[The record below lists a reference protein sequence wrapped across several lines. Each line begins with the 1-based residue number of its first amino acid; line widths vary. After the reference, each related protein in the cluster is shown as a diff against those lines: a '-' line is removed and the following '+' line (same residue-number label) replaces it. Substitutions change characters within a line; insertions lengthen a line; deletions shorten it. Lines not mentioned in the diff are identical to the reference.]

1 MKIGNTTIGI
11 SGWISQE
18 DYEKNQNEIDSSAKL
33 RFYNYKDDL
42 NLRLQNIKRDSLNYY
57 LILLIIA
64 LFLIILSVLTRYK
77 SLGNIVNITL
87 QAVAVICI
95 VVLPC
100 FVILFVRDTLI
111 SKYTKISIFIFPIP
125 TLLYIFFLYKMF
137 DPSAQY
143 RILGFI
149 AMSILLF
156 FVTDKFIRFLPLYMI
171 DTYNKNITIFLTIF
185 TLIFGPDLTSDCSMV
200 LLSYL
205 LNITLTQICLDLRL
219 ETCHSEAEEIFEKI
233 LLDDHEVAYDDLLKC
248 YAKGGNKYREKIL
261 GNKQFLKVITD
272 IEKKK

>member
-18 DYEKNQNEIDSSAKL
+18 DYEKNQKEIDSSSKL
-33 RFYNYKDDL
+33 RFYSYKDDL
-42 NLRLQNIKRDSLNYY
+42 NLRLKNIKRDSLKSYSK
-57 LILLIIA
+57 LLIIV
-64 LFLIILSVLTRYK
+64 LILTILSRLTRYE
-77 SLGNIVNITL
+77 SLGNIGNIL
-87 QAVAVICI
+87 LSVVVAICI
-95 VVLPC
+95 LVLL
-100 FVILFVRDTLI
+100 FFANLFVRDTSI
-111 SKYTKISIFIFPIP
+111 SKFPKISIFIFPIP
-125 TLLYIFFLYKMF
+125 TLLYIYIYYKMF

-143 RILGFI
+143 RIPGFI

-185 TLIFGPDLTSDCSMV
+185 TLIFSPDLTSDCSMV

-233 LLDDHEVAYDDLLKC
+233 LLDDHEVSYDDLLKC

-261 GNKQFLKVITD
+261 GNKKFLKVITD